1 MKIWIYWSESNSRIY
16 FYIFLKKKLKKIYWS
31 EQSLIGL
38 GSRIGAHREDCKYRS
53 RSGQTDRL
61 ISLDPP
67 PKLCINIVPT
77 ILIAGLFYINKFH
90 VYTLNQDFCSIQFL
104 YLD

>member
-67 PKLCINIVPT
+67 SQ
-77 ILIAGLFYINKFH
+77 
-90 VYTLNQDFCSIQFL
+90 TLYKYSTNHFNRWSLL
-104 YLD
+104 Y